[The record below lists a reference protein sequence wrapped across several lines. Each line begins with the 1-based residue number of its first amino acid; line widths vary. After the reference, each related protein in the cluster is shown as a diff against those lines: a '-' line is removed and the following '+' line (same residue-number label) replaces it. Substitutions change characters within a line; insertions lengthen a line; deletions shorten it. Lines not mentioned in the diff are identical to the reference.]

1 MIEEFDEKQYDKDS
15 EQEIHAMTFLRIS
28 TKIATTI
35 LRPSIVNVSC
45 ITKQSPKEGE
55 PSFPEYT
62 EIELVNRT
70 AYETNINGNV
80 IAPWDY
86 NIGVIHVYGDEISF
100 FAPRENGEECP
111 DLLFLLRLEKDQVAL
126 IDLEDDG
133 HTNYTIIVNTMDK
146 ESAEVLLNDI

>member
-55 PSFPEYT
+55 PSFP
-62 EIELVNRT
+62 
-70 AYETNINGNV
+70 
-80 IAPWDY
+80 
-86 NIGVIHVYGDEISF
+86 
-100 FAPRENGEECP
+100 
-111 DLLFLLRLEKDQVAL
+111 
-126 IDLEDDG
+126 
-133 HTNYTIIVNTMDK
+133 
-146 ESAEVLLNDI
+146 